1 MFYTMH
7 EDTSINIFKA
17 LDFIRDH
24 AEHFAKAKA
33 ERVYLEEFRK
43 TKKAMLMRL
52 AEVEGHKSSATQ
64 EREAYAHP
72 EYVELLNALK
82 VAVEEEERIRWM
94 MVAAQAKIEVFRT
107 LQATARA
114 EGKAL

>member
-1 MFYTMH
+1 MVS
-7 EDTSINIFKA
+7 DTADINIFKA
-17 LDFIRDH
+17 LDFIRDN

-33 ERVYLEEFRK
+33 ERVYLDEFRK

-72 EYVELLNALK
+72 KYVELLNALK

-94 MVAAQAKIEVFRT
+94 MVAAQAKIEVWRS
-107 LQATARA
+107 LGANQRA
-114 EGKAL
+114 EGKALC